1 MIMTEGVYKA
11 FREKDREII
20 ALTPLDTHIKKGE
33 CILCW
38 GPSGSGKTTFLNLIS
53 GIVKPTGGR
62 IWLDGEKF
70 SRLPEHFL
78 SRIRRDKIGII
89 FQQFHLLSGFSLL
102 DNVAMPLIP
111 LGLNRAERHKKA
123 RELLTKLEMDHRL
136 DFPVNHLSGGEQ
148 QRAAIARALINDPIL
163 ITADEPSSAVDL
175 KTTEQILDIFQKLK
189 AEGKTIVMTSHDPAI
204 KDADGLID
212 RTIFF
217 ERAAD
222 IPKRKTGSIGD
233 VFE

>member
-1 MIMTEGVYKA
+1 MIITEGVYKT
-11 FREKDREII
+11 FREKNREIK
-20 ALTPLDTHIKKGE
+20 ALTPLDTHIKRGE
-33 CILCW
+33 CVLCW

-53 GIVKPTGGR
+53 GIVKPTGGTV
-62 IWLDGEKF
+62 WLDGEKF

-78 SRIRRDKIGII
+78 ARIRREKIGII

-111 LGLNRAERHKKA
+111 LGLNRVERHKKA

-163 ITADEPSSAVDL
+163 ITADEPSSAVDA
-175 KTTEQILDIFQKLK
+175 KTTEQILKIFQNLK
-189 AEGKTIVMTSHDPAI
+189 KEGKTIVLTSHDPAI
-204 KDADGLID
+204 KNADGLID
-212 RTIFF
+212 KTIFF
-217 ERAAD
+217 KRA
-222 IPKRKTGSIGD
+222 G
-233 VFE
+233 